1 MTTRTEVTPLEA
13 IRGLH
18 VLYGIAIQKAYAEG
32 GMSTVRTVYDGIANE
47 LHLSMRG
54 IANGSDPQTEIRRLV
69 TIWTDKLSWSKSAAV
84 YSSWAENVKE
94 IIG

>member
-1 MTTRTEVTPLEA
+1 MTITTETTPLEA
-13 IRGLH
+13 IRELH
-18 VLYGIAIQKAYAEG
+18 VLYGIAIQKAYSEG

-54 IANGSDPQTEIRRLV
+54 IANGADPQTEVRRLV
-69 TIWTDKLSWSKSAAV
+69 GIWSDKLAWSKSAAV
-84 YSSWAENVKE
+84 YSSWAKNVKE